1 MNPNEPIVLTGK
13 NAKAFEK
20 YQKRQATPEEIA
32 YFKKSEKFY
41 LKHCQPRQAPKS
53 K

>member
-1 MNPNEPIVLTGK
+1 MNPNEPIVLKGK
-13 NAKAFEK
+13 NAKSFDE
-20 YQKRQATPEEIA
+20 YQKRKGTKEEIA

-41 LKHCQPRQAPKS
+41 LKHCQPKQASKS